1 MLVLSHEDVL
11 AALQPEACAAAMREI
26 LVAHARGETYMP
38 LRMVMSPP
46 EAPGLMGLMPAWRS
60 ETSGRP
66 SVFSLK
72 SICIIP
78 ANPGRGLDA
87 HQGVV
92 TLFDGDTGIPL
103 AVLDASAITAVRT
116 AAVSAVATAALARE
130 DARVL
135 GILGAG
141 VQARSHVNALLRVR
155 DFTEVRVYAPTHE
168 HAHAVIDAIERAPG
182 SGTLTADA
190 AMTARHAVR
199 DADVVVTATSSRTPV
214 LELAWIAPGTHIN
227 AVGASTP
234 ATCELTPE
242 TIAAAGL
249 FADSRESIRNEAGE
263 YRAALAEGRIDDG
276 HVRAELGEV
285 LAGLAPGR
293 RGEREI
299 TVFRSLGLAVE
310 DLAAAQVAV
319 TEAARQGIGTEVR
332 L

>member
-1 MLVLSHEDVL
+1 MLVLSHDDVVAALPPEDCAEAMAEVL
-11 AALQPEACAAAMREI
+11 AAR
-26 LVAHARGETYMP
+26 ARGETFMP
-38 LRMVMSPP
+38 LRVITTPP
-46 EAPGLMGLMPAWRS
+46 DAAGAIGLMPAWRGPGHDS
-60 ETSGRP
+60 A

-72 SICIIP
+72 AICLIP
-78 ANPGRGLDA
+78 DNPSRGLDA
-87 HQGVV
+87 HQGLVA
-92 TLFDGDTGIPL
+92 LFDGDTGIPV

-116 AAVSAVATAALARE
+116 AAVSAVATGVLARE

-155 DFTEVRVYAPTHE
+155 PFEEVRVYAPSHD
-168 HAHAVIDAIERAPG
+168 HARDVIASISPPPG
-182 SGTLTADA
+182 TGTLSADA

-214 LELAWIAPGTHIN
+214 LELDWLSPGTHVN
-227 AVGASTP
+227 AVGASLP
-234 ATCELTPE
+234 SMRELTPE
-242 TIAAAGL
+242 TVAAAAL

-263 YRAALAEGRIDDG
+263 YRAALESELIDDE

-293 RGEREI
+293 RDEQEI
-299 TVFRSLGLAVE
+299 TLFRSLGLAVE
-310 DLAAAQVAV
+310 DLAAAERAV
-319 TEAARQGIGTEVR
+319 RTAAQIGVGTEVQ